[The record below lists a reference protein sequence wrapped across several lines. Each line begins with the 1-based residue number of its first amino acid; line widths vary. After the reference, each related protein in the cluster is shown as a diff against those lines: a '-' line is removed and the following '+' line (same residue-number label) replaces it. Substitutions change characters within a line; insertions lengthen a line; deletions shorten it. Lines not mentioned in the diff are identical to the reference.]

1 MEKKINLDEINNA
14 ILPGTF
20 LERVEKNVITNVT
33 ISQYYEKYAWEEA
46 HTTKQLA
53 FFCDRAERVKNCN
66 KFWTVDRYE
75 LNKIKNLKKT

>member
-53 FFCDRAERVKNCN
+53 FFLR
-66 KFWTVDRYE
+66 
-75 LNKIKNLKKT
+75 